1 MIWHNAQKPSRGTRL
16 FIVAVLLFTL
26 VMLYGA
32 TRISPVGASA
42 PQGTAYIECGSDGCQ
57 IDVLYPGHDEP
68 VEFFVKA
75 IVFQEVR
82 S

>member
-1 MIWHNAQKPSRGTRL
+1 MIWHNAQKPSRGTRW

-42 PQGTAYIECGSDGCQ
+42 PHYGQSELTTR
-57 IDVLYPGHDEP
+57 DVPTLSAHLGLAVPGGR
-68 VEFFVKA
+68 
-75 IVFQEVR
+75 VR
-82 S
+82 

>member
-1 MIWHNAQKPSRGTRL
+1 MIWHNAQKPSRGTRW

-32 TRISPVGASA
+32 TLVNPVGASV
-42 PQGTAYIECGSDGCQ
+42 PQGVMFVECGSDGCQ
-57 IDVLYPGHDEP
+57 VDVLYPGQEP
-68 VEFFVKA
+68 VEFLVQR
-75 IVFQEVR
+75 IVYTEVR